1 MLNRLLSRP
10 RTLLLAAVVVFLLQA
25 LAFFTSR
32 WVEDESW
39 YSIRAAT
46 FLREGK
52 IRNATFAT
60 AADQVQLDASPP
72 AMPLLLA
79 TSFKTL
85 GCSVLS
91 ARLPSLLAGIG
102 VVVIA
107 FLLGRLVGGVAVG
120 GIAAFFVAA
129 DTFGFLAARCV
140 RPEAIITFFN
150 VLALLLYLYARAPKR
165 AWLAGTAGA
174 AAGIAIN
181 IHPNGLATVA
191 VIGLLVL
198 FDCRLRFI
206 REPRF
211 WWFIIPVVVLVAPD
225 LYLLATDA
233 QIWAAFKSE
242 YLTRAGA
249 PLAEKLSGE
258 LGRYAEFIGLT
269 GGRGGFSLPIPVR
282 LHVALAFV
290 GALGVLFRRQKTWF
304 WVLLIAIIPHLLWWA
319 YSVNKV
325 SRYFAIATP
334 LIGVTIAAGIVALQT
349 HTRAFRI
356 AAVVGALVVLSQ
368 LGGNAILI
376 RRASS
381 ADYSEVSRELRG
393 LIPKGQAVYGAITF
407 WMALNDRPYWSYNR
421 TQFGYMMEHLKAP
434 YWILND
440 RVMMNGDGDGTTY
453 DALRASANAY
463 AYAHGTLVGK
473 VKSPFYGDL
482 DVFRLNY

>member
-181 IHPNGLATVA
+181 IHPN
-191 VIGLLVL
+191 
-198 FDCRLRFI
+198 
-206 REPRF
+206 
-211 WWFIIPVVVLVAPD
+211 
-225 LYLLATDA
+225 
-233 QIWAAFKSE
+233 
-242 YLTRAGA
+242 
-249 PLAEKLSGE
+249 
-258 LGRYAEFIGLT
+258 
-269 GGRGGFSLPIPVR
+269 
-282 LHVALAFV
+282 
-290 GALGVLFRRQKTWF
+290 
-304 WVLLIAIIPHLLWWA
+304 
-319 YSVNKV
+319 
-325 SRYFAIATP
+325 
-334 LIGVTIAAGIVALQT
+334 
-349 HTRAFRI
+349 
-356 AAVVGALVVLSQ
+356 
-368 LGGNAILI
+368 
-376 RRASS
+376 
-381 ADYSEVSRELRG
+381 
-393 LIPKGQAVYGAITF
+393 
-407 WMALNDRPYWSYNR
+407 
-421 TQFGYMMEHLKAP
+421 
-434 YWILND
+434 
-440 RVMMNGDGDGTTY
+440 
-453 DALRASANAY
+453 
-463 AYAHGTLVGK
+463 
-473 VKSPFYGDL
+473 
-482 DVFRLNY
+482 